1 MSVVGRL
8 FVFGLCT
15 LAPVWTLDLGLW
27 TSYGGFMANK
37 YVGQRVKRTEDP
49 RLIKGLAHYVDD
61 IRLPD
66 TLHVSFVRSVYAHA
80 RINNIDTSEALKAP
94 GVVAIYTGKDIAN
107 LGPVP
112 CASALPDLKVP
123 DHRAL
128 AGDKVYFVG
137 HPIAAIVATD
147 RYAARDAVDLVMVD
161 YDDLPA
167 VVDVEQ
173 AAQGGPVIHE
183 NFGDN
188 IAYKLSAGEGDIEAA
203 LAQADHLIK
212 QRMVH
217 QRLAPIA
224 MEPRGVLARYFP
236 GEEELTIWSSTQ
248 IPHLLRT
255 QLALMIGIAE
265 NKLRVITP
273 EVGGG
278 FGSKLNVYGE
288 EALLGW
294 IAMQLGKPVKWIETR
309 RENIQATIHGR
320 GQIGY
325 LEIGCKN
332 DGSITGLRYNVF
344 ADLGAYHQLLTPAI
358 PTLTGLML
366 SGAYRIPAIQ
376 INVTG
381 CFTNKMATDA
391 YRGAGRPEATYVVER
406 AMDLVAAE
414 LGVDPA
420 QIRRQNFPS
429 ANEFPFHT
437 ATGLDYDS
445 GDYEAALNKAQ
456 EIINYKALREE
467 QEKARAEGRLIGIG
481 VSTYVEICAL
491 GPSQAMP
498 AGGWESATVRI
509 EPTGKV
515 TIMTGASPHGQGQE
529 TSFAQIAADELGVD
543 LNDITVIHG
552 DTAVVQYGIGTFG
565 SRATAVGGTAVLV
578 AIEKLKEK
586 ANKIAAHLLQA
597 ETSTV
602 VFEAGKYS
610 VRAAKAAAAAEG
622 SEPVVP
628 VGEAPAGAIPEPQ
641 TNGRSSVMIQD
652 VALAA
657 HLAKELPPDTEPG
670 LSATYFFEPKNF
682 TFPFGTHIAVVEIDR
697 ETGDIKF
704 LRYVAVDDCGK
715 VINPMLV
722 DGQIH
727 GGIVQ
732 SIGQALFEEVVYDE
746 QGQLITGTLMDYAVP
761 KASQV
766 PTMELD
772 RTETPSPVNPLG
784 VKGVGEA
791 GTIGSTPAIVG
802 AIVDALSPFGV
813 KHLDMPVRPE
823 AIWRIVNQ
831 T

>member
-1 MSVVGRL
+1 MPNR
-8 FVFGLCT
+8 
-15 LAPVWTLDLGLW
+15 
-27 TSYGGFMANK
+27 

-66 TLHVSFVRSVYAHA
+66 TLYVSFVRSVYAHA
-80 RINNIDTSEALKAP
+80 RISSIDASEALQTP
-94 GVVAIYTGKDIAN
+94 GVVAVYTGKDVAK

-112 CASALPDLKVP
+112 CASALPGLKVP
-123 DHRAL
+123 DYRVL
-128 AGDKVYFVG
+128 AQDKVLFVG
-137 HPIAAIVATD
+137 HPIAAVVATD
-147 RYAARDAVDLVMVD
+147 RYAARDAIDKVMVD
-161 YDDLPA
+161 YEELPP
-167 VVDVEQ
+167 VVDVEE
-173 AAQGGPVIHE
+173 AAKGGALVHE
-183 NFGDN
+183 SFGDN
-188 IAYKLSAGEGDIEAA
+188 IAYKLTAGEGDIDAA
-203 LAQADHLIK
+203 LGAADRVIK
-212 QRMVH
+212 QRILH
-217 QRLAPIA
+217 RRLAPIA

-236 GEEELTIWSSTQ
+236 GEEELTVWSSTQ

-278 FGSKLNVYGE
+278 FGSKLNVYAE
-288 EALLGW
+288 EALIGW
-294 IAMQLGKPVKWIETR
+294 ISMQLGKPVKWIETR
-309 RENIQATIHGR
+309 RENMQATIHGR
-320 GQIGY
+320 GQVGEI
-325 LEIGCKN
+325 EIGCKN
-332 DGSITGLRYNVF
+332 DGTLTGLRYNVI

-366 SGAYRIPAIQ
+366 SGAYKIPAIQ
-376 INVTG
+376 INVTA

-406 AMDLVAAE
+406 ALDLVALE
-414 LGVDPA
+414 LGMDAAEV
-420 QIRRQNFPS
+420 RRKNFP
-429 ANEFPFHT
+429 AADEFPFHT

-445 GDYEAALNKAQ
+445 GDYEAALDKAQ
-456 EIINYKALREE
+456 KIIGYADLRAE
-467 QEKARAEGRLIGIG
+467 QQKARAEGRLVGIG

-515 TIMTGASPHGQGQE
+515 TVMTGASPHGQGQE

-543 LNDITVIHG
+543 LNDVTVIHG
-552 DTAVVQYGIGTFG
+552 DTAIVQYGIGTFG
-565 SRATAVGGTAVLV
+565 SRATAVGGTAVFV
-578 AIEKLKEK
+578 AIQKLKEK
-586 ANKIAAHLLQA
+586 ANKIAAHMLQA
-597 ETSTV
+597 ESSRV
-602 VFEAGKYS
+602 AFEGG
-610 VRAAKAAAAAEG
+610 RFTHQAAQTAAAGEA

-628 VGEAPAGAIPEPQ
+628 VGESPAGALPKPEMAGKSHV
-641 TNGRSSVMIQD
+641 TIQD

-682 TFPFGTHIAVVEIDR
+682 TFPFGTHIVAVEIDR
-697 ETGDIKF
+697 ETGDLKF

-722 DGQIH
+722 DGQLH

-761 KASQV
+761 RASQL
-766 PTMELD
+766 PWFELD

-791 GTIGSTPAIVG
+791 GTIGATPAIVG
-802 AIVDALSPFGV
+802 AVVDALAPFGV
-813 KHLDMPVRPE
+813 KHLDMPIKPE
-823 AIWRIVNQ
+823 TIWKAINA
-831 T
+831 

>member
-1 MSVVGRL
+1 M
-8 FVFGLCT
+8 
-15 LAPVWTLDLGLW
+15 
-27 TSYGGFMANK
+27 K

-61 IRLPD
+61 IKLPD
-66 TLHVSFVRSVYAHA
+66 TLHVAFVRSVYAHA
-80 RINNIDTSEALKAP
+80 RIKSIDTSDALKSP
-94 GVVAIYTGKDIAN
+94 GVVAVYTGKDIAGKI
-107 LGPVP
+107 GPVP
-112 CASALPDLKVP
+112 CASALPGLKVP
-123 DHRAL
+123 DYRVL
-128 AGDKVYFVG
+128 AQDKVFFVG
-137 HPIAAIVATD
+137 HPIAAVVATSQ
-147 RYAARDAVDLVMVD
+147 YAARDAIDLVAVD

-167 VVDVEQ
+167 VVDVE
-173 AAQGGPVIHE
+173 AAAKGGPVIHE
-183 NFGDN
+183 AFADN
-188 IAYKLSAGEGDIEAA
+188 IAYQLTAGEGDIDAA
-203 LAQADHLIK
+203 LASSDHVMK
-212 QRMVH
+212 QRIVH

-236 GEEELTIWSSTQ
+236 GEEELTVWSSTQ

-278 FGSKLNVYGE
+278 FGSKLNVYAE

-294 IAMQLGKPVKWIETR
+294 IAMQLAKPVKWIEGR
-309 RENIQATIHGR
+309 RENMQATIHGR
-320 GQIGY
+320 GQVGY
-325 LEIGCKN
+325 VEIGCKN
-332 DGSITGLRYNVF
+332 DGTLTGLRYNVF

-376 INVTG
+376 INVTA

-414 LGVDPA
+414 LNLDVA
-420 QIRRQNFPS
+420 EVRRKNFP
-429 ANEFPFHT
+429 APDEFPFHT

-445 GDYEAALNKAQ
+445 GNYQAALDKAQ
-456 EIINYKALREE
+456 GIIGYAELREA
-467 QEKARAEGRLIGIG
+467 QKKARAEGRIVGVGI
-481 VSTYVEICAL
+481 STYVEICAL

-515 TIMTGASPHGQGQE
+515 TVMTGASPHGQGQE

-543 LNDITVIHG
+543 LHDITVIHG
-552 DTAVVQYGIGTFG
+552 DTAIVQYGIGTFG
-565 SRATAVGGTAVLV
+565 SRATAVGGTAVLI
-578 AIEKLKEK
+578 AIQKLKEK
-586 ANKIAAHLLQA
+586 AHKIAAHILKSEASKLTFGEGRYSIAA
-597 ETSTV
+597 EQ
-602 VFEAGKYS
+602 
-610 VRAAKAAAAAEG
+610 AAAAGEA
-622 SEPVVP
+622 SEPMVP
-628 VGEAPAGAIPEPQ
+628 MGESPAGALPEPQ
-641 TNGRSSVMIQD
+641 TEGKTSLTIQE

-657 HLAKELPPDTEPG
+657 HIAKDLPPDTEPG

-682 TFPFGTHIAVVEIDR
+682 TFPFGTHIVSVEIDR
-697 ETGDIKF
+697 ETGDVNF

-722 DGQIH
+722 DGQLH

-732 SIGQALFEEVVYDE
+732 SLGQAMFEEIVYDE
-746 QGQLITGTLMDYAVP
+746 QGQLVTGTLMDYAVP
-761 KASQV
+761 RASQI
-766 PTMELD
+766 PWMELD

-791 GTIGSTPAIVG
+791 GTIGATPAIVG
-802 AIVDALSPFGV
+802 AVVDALAPFGV
-813 KHLDMPVRPE
+813 RHLDMPIKPE
-823 AIWRIVNQ
+823 AIWRIINA
-831 T
+831 